1 VSQIAF
7 WMYLTFVVIVVTA
20 LALKKYA

>member
-7 WMYLTFVVIVVTA
+7 WMYLAFVLIVVTA
-20 LALKKYA
+20 LALKRYA

>member
-1 VSQIAF
+1 VSQLAF

-20 LALKKYA
+20 ICLKRFA

>member
-20 LALKKYA
+20 LGIKRYA

>member
-20 LALKKYA
+20 LVLKRYA